1 MRLFNTPGMTNT
13 ARSFRDKWKKNT
25 NAFYAET
32 LREGSDTQRWI
43 LERNGFDS
51 LAQFSAD
58 LAESRRILDAGC
70 GNGRVTALLRTIAPE
85 QAEVVGIDLVAA
97 DVARENFKDV
107 PRTSFEIRDLVG
119 DLTGLGQF
127 DFIYCQEVL
136 HHTSDPAQGF
146 SNLRGLLAPG
156 GQLAIYVYKQKAPV
170 REFVDDYIRD
180 QIAAMPYEEA
190 MQQCRQITEFGRA
203 LSEANLKLRVPA
215 VESLG
220 IEAGEYDVQRLI
232 YHFFAKCYWNPD
244 VSHEENVLVNYDWYH
259 PQIATRHTLS
269 EVEGWFEAAG
279 LEIIHRCVDFYGIT
293 VRARDRRS
301 ARTAG
306 EIGGS

>member
-1 MRLFNTPGMTNT
+1 MTNT
-13 ARSFRDKWKKNT
+13 SRSFRDKWEKNT
-25 NAFYAET
+25 NAFYSET

-43 LERNGFDS
+43 LERNGFAS
-51 LAQFSAD
+51 LADFSGH
-58 LAESRRILDAGC
+58 LAGRKRILDAGC
-70 GNGRVTALLRTIAPE
+70 GNGRVTALLRTISPE

-107 PRTSFEIRDLVG
+107 PRTHFETRDLVG
-119 DLTGLGQF
+119 DLTGLGHF

-136 HHTSDPAQGF
+136 HHTADPACGF
-146 SNLRGLLAPG
+146 RNLRGLLAPG
-156 GQLAIYVYKQKAPV
+156 GELAIYVYKQKAPV

-180 QIAAMPYEEA
+180 RIAAMPYDEA
-190 MQQCRQITEFGRA
+190 MAQCRQITEFGKA
-203 LSEANLKLRVPA
+203 LTEAGLKVRVPMVKA
-215 VESLG
+215 LG

-269 EVEGWFEAAG
+269 EVEGWFEAEG
-279 LEIIHRCVDFYGIT
+279 LEIQHRCVDFYGIT
-293 VRARDRRS
+293 VRGRERRS
-301 ARTAG
+301 SRTAG
-306 EIGGS
+306 ESEVS

>member
-1 MRLFNTPGMTNT
+1 MTNT
-13 ARSFRDKWKKNT
+13 SRSFRDKWEKNT
-25 NAFYAET
+25 NAFYSET
-32 LREGSDTQRWI
+32 LRENSNTQRWI

-51 LAQFSAD
+51 LTQFSAY
-58 LAESRRILDAGC
+58 LAESKRILDAGC

-107 PRTSFEIRDLVG
+107 PHTHFETRDLVG

-136 HHTSDPAQGF
+136 HHTADPELGF
-146 SNLRGLLAPG
+146 HNLRGLLAPG
-156 GQLAIYVYKQKAPV
+156 GELAIYVYKQKAPV

-180 QIAAMPYEEA
+180 RIAAMPYDEA
-190 MQQCRQITEFGRA
+190 MAQCRQITEFGKA
-203 LSEANLKLRVPA
+203 LSEAGLKVRVPTVKA
-215 VESLG
+215 LG

-244 VSHEENVLVNYDWYH
+244 VSHEENVLLNYDWYH

-269 EVEGWFEAAG
+269 EVEGWFEAEG
-279 LEIIHRCVDFYGIT
+279 LEIQHRCVDFYGIT
-293 VRARDRRS
+293 VRGRDRRS
-301 ARTAG
+301 SRTAG
-306 EIGGS
+306 KNERS